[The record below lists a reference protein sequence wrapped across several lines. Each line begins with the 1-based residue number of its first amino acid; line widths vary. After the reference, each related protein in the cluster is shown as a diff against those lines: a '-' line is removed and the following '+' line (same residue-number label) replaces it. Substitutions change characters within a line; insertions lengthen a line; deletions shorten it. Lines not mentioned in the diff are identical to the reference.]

1 MTDENNDALR
11 PTDKAVMI
19 DMQVRTGT
27 ANVMQQRQWIR
38 QMYSGTSLCECSV
51 TLENGQ
57 SVSNSNEYNLV
68 CLSTNGAVKVT
79 FVDAEQTIHTLLVNK
94 ALILD
99 SQVSNLIIVNEG
111 LDPVVVNM
119 TKLK

>member
-1 MTDENNDALR
+1 MTEEITDVQ
-11 PTDKAVMI
+11 PTDKAVML

-38 QMYSGTSLCECSV
+38 AMYSGTSLCECSV
-51 TLENGQ
+51 SLGASE
-57 SVSNSNEYNLV
+57 SVSDSNEYQFV
-68 CLSTNGAVKVT
+68 CLTTSGPVKVT
-79 FVDAEQTIHTLLVNK
+79 FVDSEQTIHSLNVAK

-99 SQVSNLIIVNEG
+99 SHVSDLIVVNEG
-111 LDPVVVNM
+111 SEIVTVSM

>member
-19 DMQVRTGT
+19 DMQVRAGT

-38 QMYSGTSLCECSV
+38 QMYSGTSLCECSI

-57 SVSNSNEYNLV
+57 SVSDYNEYNLV
-68 CLSTNGAVKVT
+68 CLSTNGVVKVT
-79 FVDAEQTIHTLLVNK
+79 FADAKQTIHTLLVNK

-99 SQVSNLIIVNEG
+99 SQVSNFIIVNEG